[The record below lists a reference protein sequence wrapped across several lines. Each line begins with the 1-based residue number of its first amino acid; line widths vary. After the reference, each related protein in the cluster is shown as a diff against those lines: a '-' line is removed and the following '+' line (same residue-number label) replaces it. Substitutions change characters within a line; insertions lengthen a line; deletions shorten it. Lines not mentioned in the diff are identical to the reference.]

1 MANPR
6 KPSRLQDTM
15 DFRSM
20 WSSGAPIEN
29 IADKHGLTRS
39 TVNRQA
45 SKFGYPNRGK
55 KNNLLGSMPTTL
67 AVDDPA
73 RNVPEVIEPPKQSHP
88 RWPVEYDAAILK
100 TDGKYSRIA
109 TLATSLGRSVNA
121 ILARWHQLRPM

>member
-15 DFRSM
+15 EFRSM
-20 WSSGAPIEN
+20 WSSGAPIEY

-55 KNNLLGSMPTTL
+55 KNNLLGNMPTTL

-73 RNVPEVIEPPKQSHP
+73 RNVPEVITPPKQSHP

-109 TLATSLGRSVNA
+109 NLSKSLGRSVNA
-121 ILARWHQLRPM
+121 ILARWHQLRAM